1 MESKNISVV
10 GNELNIFSN
19 KSDMLVKV
27 GAIKLSKKDLKSE
40 VSLIKALQQA
50 NESLDKGTYTLH
62 HNNSLFARFDVKN
75 KRIELHKWSENTG
88 IIMPCWNYFEK

>member
-1 MESKNISVV
+1 MQSKNISIV

-40 VSLIKALQQA
+40 VSLIKVLQQA
-50 NESLDKGTYTLH
+50 NDNLEDGLYGVHHKKG
-62 HNNSLFARFDVKN
+62 LFARFNIKN
-75 KRIELHKWSENTG
+75 KEIELHRLSENTG
-88 IIMPCWNYFEK
+88 IIIPCWNYFKE